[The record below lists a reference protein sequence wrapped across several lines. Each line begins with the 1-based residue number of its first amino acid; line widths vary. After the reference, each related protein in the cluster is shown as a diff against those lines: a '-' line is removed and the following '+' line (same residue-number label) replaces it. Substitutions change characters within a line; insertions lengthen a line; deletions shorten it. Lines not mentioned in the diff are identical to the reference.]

1 MQQSKTAGQIQNE
14 LVKKDRES
22 YTAYD
27 LGYAISDDLDEQVT
41 ECIQAH
47 INTFDKPEFCVVMQ
61 LAKDP
66 LLVTVV
72 RRKFYAW
79 PYLPSPNPS
88 QSVWLYKDGR
98 VRFLW
103 ALPDALTMIR
113 LTETTLFDPEYQRMK
128 KWSEWYYGLD
138 FWTNIRKQHNIEML
152 SEYEFNR
159 ANREK
164 GGKFIDN
171 ETLGDFTDSSYL
183 PEIRIKKLEAMANT
197 RSMQFINQIPRQPD

>member
-1 MQQSKTAGQIQNE
+1 MLQSKTAGEIQNE
-14 LVKKDRES
+14 IVKKERES

-27 LGYAISDDLDEQVT
+27 LGYAISDDLDEQVS
-41 ECIQAH
+41 ECIQKH
-47 INTFDKPEFCVVMQ
+47 INTFAKPEFCVVMQ

-113 LTETTLFDPEYQRMK
+113 LTETTLIDPAYQRMK
-128 KWSEWYYGLD
+128 EWSDWYYNQS
-138 FWTNIRKQHNIEML
+138 FWKNIRDQHKIDML
-152 SEYEFNR
+152 AEWEFNR
-159 ANREK
+159 RNRK
-164 GGKFIDN
+164 QGGKFIDDQ
-171 ETLGDFTDSSYL
+171 TLGHFADSCYL
-183 PEIRIKKLEAMANT
+183 PEVRIKKLEAKANA
-197 RSMQFINQIPRQPD
+197 SLMKPLNHIARQTN